1 AHVALKD
8 PAHWKIIGTPRRRL
22 DSPEKITGAAR
33 YGMDVQLPGL
43 LTALVLRPPMLGGRA
58 RAVNAAAALHVPG
71 VKKVVEVPTGVAVIA
86 EHFWA
91 AHLGR
96 QALEV
101 TWDAGPGPAFDTG
114 EYLAKLRGLVRQGG
128 RVVADQGNAEAALAG
143 AAKRIEAQYELPYL
157 AHAPME
163 PLNAT
168 VRIGA
173 DRCEIWTGTQAQTAD
188 QSAAAEILGIAPE
201 KVTLHTMFL
210 GGGFGRRGALGNDFV
225 REAVHVARAAGAPV
239 KTVWTRDDD
248 LRGGH
253 YRPMFVHRIEAG
265 LDAGGWPVAWRHTAA
280 GQPIVRPGR
289 PPDPGIEGVDGSP
302 YLRGVAAHLITAHS
316 PPAPVTV
323 QWWRSVDNSHTAFA
337 MESFLDEL
345 AHAGGHDPL
354 ELRRRLLKD
363 HPRHLKVLDAVAE
376 RAGWGKPAPS
386 GRGRGLAVHESFGS
400 VVAEVAEVSID
411 SGQIRVHSVV
421 CAVDCGVVVN
431 PAGLTAQMES
441 GIIYGLSAALH
452 GAIHIKQGRVTES
465 NFHDYPVVRM
475 YEAPRIDVLIVPSGA
490 PIGGAGEPGT
500 PPIAPAVA
508 NAVFALTGKRLRTLP
523 FRLG

>member
-1 AHVALKD
+1 LK
-8 PAHWKIIGTPRRRL
+8 L
-22 DSPEKITGAAR
+22 
-33 YGMDVQLPGL
+33 
-43 LTALVLRPPMLGGRA
+43 
-58 RAVNAAAALHVPG
+58 PG
-71 VKKVVEVPTGVAVIA
+71 VKNVVEVPTGVAVIA

-96 QALEV
+96 QALDV
-101 TWDAGPGPAFDTG
+101 TWDAGEGPPFDSDA
-114 EYLAKLRGLVRQGG
+114 YAAQLRQLAHQRGQ
-128 RVVADQGNAEAALAG
+128 VAAEQGNTDAALAG
-143 AAKRIEAQYELPYL
+143 AARRIEAQYELPYL
-157 AHAPME
+157 AHAAME

-168 VRIGA
+168 VRIDGG
-173 DRCEIWTGTQAQTAD
+173 RCEIWTGTQAQTAD
-188 QSAAAEILGIAPE
+188 QSAAAEILGIPPDQ
-201 KVTLHTMFL
+201 VTLHTMFL

-239 KTVWTRDDD
+239 KTVWTREDD

-253 YRPMFVHRIEAG
+253 YRPIFVHRIEAG
-265 LDAGGWPVAWRHTAA
+265 LDASGAPVAWRHTAA

-289 PPDPGIEGVDGSP
+289 PADPGIEGVAESP
-302 YLRGVAAHLITAHS
+302 YLGAVPAHLITTHS
-316 PPAPVTV
+316 PPAPVVV

-337 MESFLDEL
+337 MESFIDEI

-363 HPRHLKVLDAVAE
+363 HPRELKVLDAAAE
-376 RAGWGKPAPS
+376 RAGWGKPAPA
-386 GRGRGLAVHESFGS
+386 GRARGLAIHASFGS

-411 SGQIRVHSVV
+411 AGQIRVHRVV

-452 GAIHIKQGRVTES
+452 GAIHIKQGQVQES

-475 YEAPRIDVLIVPSGA
+475 HEAPRMDVVIVPSSA

-523 FRLG
+523 FRFA